1 MERRKFTK
9 MRTGRQSYEMQ
20 GLIFFMAGNYKHLP
34 PELREIVQESCR
46 AAAGQSGNEDALLE
60 YMTQGKSKVAVMMKY
75 YIGSATTLDRMVR
88 VFFVEMERR
97 LTEAWKR

>member
-20 GLIFFMAGNYKHLP
+20 GLIFFLAGNYKHLP
-34 PELREIVQESCR
+34 PELREIVRASCR
-46 AAAGQSGNEDALLE
+46 AAA
-60 YMTQGKSKVAVMMKY
+60 
-75 YIGSATTLDRMVR
+75 SATTLDRMVR